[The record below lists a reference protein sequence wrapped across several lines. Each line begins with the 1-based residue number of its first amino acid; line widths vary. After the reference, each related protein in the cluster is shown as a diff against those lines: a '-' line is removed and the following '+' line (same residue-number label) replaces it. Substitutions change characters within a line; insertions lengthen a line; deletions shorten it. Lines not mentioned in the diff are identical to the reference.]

1 MRKNKSPSSVPPLVK
16 YNYFGRIIY
25 ALLMVP
31 PTFSI
36 FYQRNLEYHFYLFFF
51 LHFALYPHL
60 AFFLAHLS
68 KNPKKFELTFIMNAE
83 HFFAG
88 LWLPIMLFNP
98 LMLFLA
104 LMGSTS
110 AAMLGGGGI
119 TLVCTKT
126 ISWICGGIVGGIL
139 FGFNFSSEISSST
152 IFWSGIT
159 ILGGIFITNLLWVR
173 SNKIIILTRKNL
185 KEQKAKLDKEPA
197 EAADYVKTMLPSPI
211 SESPIYVDWLFVPSA
226 SLGGDAFGYN
236 WLDDNHFAIYL
247 LDVCGHGVGAAL
259 LSVSV
264 LNVLRSQS
272 LANTDFKSP
281 NQVLDKLNMAFQ
293 GERPN
298 DMFFTF
304 WYGVYNMPTRTLTYA
319 SAGHPPALLF
329 TSESNV
335 THLRTQ
341 NFVIGG
347 MLDVA
352 YEQKIQNVDI
362 GASLYVFSDGVYE
375 IEKEDGSMWGF
386 HEYVSLLHNIYLD
399 EHNSLDN
406 LYNQTLQI
414 SKAEAFEDD
423 YTILRANFI

>member
-1 MRKNKSPSSVPPLVK
+1 
-16 YNYFGRIIY
+16 
-25 ALLMVP
+25 
-31 PTFSI
+31 
-36 FYQRNLEYHFYLFFF
+36 
-51 LHFALYPHL
+51 
-60 AFFLAHLS
+60 
-68 KNPKKFELTFIMNAE
+68 MNAE

-88 LWLPIMLFNP
+88 IWLPIMLFNP
-98 LMLFLA
+98 LMIFLA

-110 AAMLGGGGI
+110 AAILGGGGI
-119 TLVCTKT
+119 PLVCTKT

-152 IFWSGIT
+152 ILWSGIT
-159 ILGGIFITNLLWVR
+159 ILGAVFITNLLWVR

-185 KEQKAKLDKEPA
+185 KEQKAKLDKELA

-211 SESPIYVDWLFVPSA
+211 SEGPVYIDWLFVPSA

-247 LDVCGHGVGAAL
+247 LDVSGHGVGAAL

-264 LNVLRSQS
+264 LNLLRSQS
-272 LANTDFKSP
+272 LTDIDFKSP
-281 NQVLDKLNMAFQ
+281 NQVLYKLNTAFQ
-293 GERPN
+293 GEGHN

-304 WYGVYNMPTRTLTYA
+304 WYGVFNVPTRTLTYA
-319 SAGHPPALLF
+319 SAGHPPALLL
-329 TSESNV
+329 TKESNV
-335 THLRTQ
+335 AHLKTR

-347 MLDVA
+347 TLDVE
-352 YEQKIQNVDI
+352 YEQKIQSVDT

-375 IEKEDGSMWGF
+375 IKTRDGSMWSF
-386 HEYVSLLHNIYLD
+386 REYVSLLSNLNSN

-406 LYNQTLQI
+406 LYKQTLQI
-414 SKAEAFEDD
+414 SEGEAFEDD